1 MGTTNRADEFL
12 SNPNG
17 YDNIV
22 NSIYESL
29 QHEDIPL
36 SCTDTEVEITH
47 DDFFHEERILFFKHL
62 VPNTPNSIKEREDA
76 IGRQEHLQDTK
87 GFRDALKEHRNDL

>member
-22 NSIYESL
+22 NSIYENL

-47 DDFFHEERILFFKHL
+47 DDFFHEESILFFKHS
-62 VPNTPNSIKEREDA
+62 VPNMPNSIEEREDA
-76 IGRQEHLQDTK
+76 IGRQEHLQETK
-87 GFRDALKEHRNDL
+87 RFLDALKEHRNDL

>member
-22 NSIYESL
+22 NSIYENL

-47 DDFFHEERILFFKHL
+47 DDFFHEERILFFKHS
-62 VPNTPNSIKEREDA
+62 VPNTPNASRK
-76 IGRQEHLQDTK
+76 GRMPLAGRSTSRIRR
-87 GFRDALKEHRNDL
+87 GSVTR

>member
-12 SNPNG
+12 SNHNG

-22 NSIYESL
+22 NSIYENL

-36 SCTDTEVEITH
+36 SYTDKEVEITH
-47 DDFFHEERILFFKHL
+47 DDFFHDENILFFKHS
-62 VPNTPNSIKEREDA
+62 VPNAPNSIEEKEGA

-87 GFRDALKEHRNDL
+87 RFLDALKEHRNDL